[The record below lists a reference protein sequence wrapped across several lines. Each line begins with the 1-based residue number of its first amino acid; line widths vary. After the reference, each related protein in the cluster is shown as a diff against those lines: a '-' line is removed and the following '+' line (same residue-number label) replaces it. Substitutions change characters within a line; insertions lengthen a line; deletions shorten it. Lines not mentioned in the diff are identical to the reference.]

1 MAKSKRRAKRSGRT
15 KVAGAAVGA
24 GCTAPTSGLKDVH
37 PPKPNWNE
45 IGIAV
50 TGVPGL
56 DEETVRYLLDHQEDE
71 DCREMTSRLAA
82 YLREQE
88 RSESDSQSSS
98 DSQTSGPNT
107 TAKQQHAR
115 PAKPQ
120 TQSEFFEELRLLED
134 EMMGYDDVRSVSD
147 NKSDSQKQQ
156 QQHRERVGQSD
167 HQHKHQQHKHH
178 QQQQQQQQTA
188 SLKSGGGSG
197 SGKTVPKQQ
206 RHQQRQTTGAMNG
219 GGSGSGTTASQPQ
232 QKQQHQQ
239 QQREQVRQRLLQQ
252 QQRTQQRE
260 QRDQQKQREQQREQR
275 EQQK

>member
-88 RSESDSQSSS
+88 WSESDSQSSS

-167 HQHKHQQHKHH
+167 SQKSVSQSNPWEQQQYSQSNSQSDHQHKHQQHKHH
-178 QQQQQQQQTA
+178 HHQQQQQQTA
-188 SLKSGGGSG
+188 SLKSGGGIG

-206 RHQQRQTTGAMNG
+206 RHQQRQPTDAKSG
-219 GGSGSGTTASQPQ
+219 GC
-232 QKQQHQQ
+232 
-239 QQREQVRQRLLQQ
+239 
-252 QQRTQQRE
+252 
-260 QRDQQKQREQQREQR
+260 
-275 EQQK
+275 

>member
-1 MAKSKRRAKRSGRT
+1 M
-15 KVAGAAVGA
+15 
-24 GCTAPTSGLKDVH
+24 H

-88 RSESDSQSSS
+88 RSESGSQSSS

-156 QQHRERVGQSD
+156 Q
-167 HQHKHQQHKHH
+167 
-178 QQQQQQQQTA
+178 
-188 SLKSGGGSG
+188 
-197 SGKTVPKQQ
+197 
-206 RHQQRQTTGAMNG
+206 
-219 GGSGSGTTASQPQ
+219 
-232 QKQQHQQ
+232 
-239 QQREQVRQRLLQQ
+239 
-252 QQRTQQRE
+252 
-260 QRDQQKQREQQREQR
+260 
-275 EQQK
+275 

>member
-56 DEETVRYLLDHQEDE
+56 DEKTVQYLLDHQEDE

-82 YLREQE
+82 YLREKE

-98 DSQTSGPNT
+98 DSPTSGPDT
-107 TAKQQHAR
+107 TDKQQHAR

-120 TQSEFFEELRLLED
+120 TQSEFFEELDLLAD
-134 EMMGYDDVRSVSD
+134 EMMGYDDVRSKSVSESYSQ
-147 NKSDSQKQQ
+147 SDSQKQQ
-156 QQHRERVGQSD
+156 QQSKSVSRSYSQSD
-167 HQHKHQQHKHH
+167 SQK
-178 QQQQQQQQTA
+178 
-188 SLKSGGGSG
+188 
-197 SGKTVPKQQ
+197 
-206 RHQQRQTTGAMNG
+206 QQRQTTGAMNG
-219 GGSGSGTTASQPQ
+219 GGSGSGTTASQSQ
-232 QKQQHQQ
+232 RKQQHPQQ
-239 QQREQVRQRLLQQ
+239 QCEQVRQRLQQQ
-252 QQRTQQRE
+252 QQRLQQWE
-260 QRDQQKQREQQREQR
+260 LRDQQKQRE
-275 EQQK
+275 